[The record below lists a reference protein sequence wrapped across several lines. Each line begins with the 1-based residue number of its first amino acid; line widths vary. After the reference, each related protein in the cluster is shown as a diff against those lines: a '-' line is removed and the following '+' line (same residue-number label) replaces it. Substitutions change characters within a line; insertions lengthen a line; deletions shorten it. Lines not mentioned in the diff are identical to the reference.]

1 MVQPVLQ
8 TLPFSETKIR
18 VERAIER
25 AIANASRKA
34 GPRTLHEAIHHAVFP
49 GGQRLRPA
57 LTLLAAASTGDP
69 RPEVTEAAA
78 VAIELMHCASLVHDD
93 MPCFDDADLRRGVP
107 TVHAKY
113 GEALA
118 LLVGDG
124 LIVLSFETL
133 ARLGAEH
140 ARLVPALVGTLA
152 IASGPS
158 RGIVAGQAWEC
169 EKAAPLAEYHRAKTA
184 SLFEAAAELG
194 AIAAGGDRAG
204 WAAFGEAFG
213 RAYQA
218 IDDLRDATSTTAETG
233 KPVGRDEALGRPNL
247 VRATGIVGARARLRQ
262 HFEAARAA
270 IPEGGDAAAAWLEE
284 LGRRFVK

>member
-1 MVQPVLQ
+1 MVRPLLQ
-8 TLPFSETKIR
+8 IQDLHTTSR
-18 VERAIER
+18 VERALER
-25 AIANASRKA
+25 AIDGVARKS
-34 GPRTLHEAIHHAVFP
+34 GPRTLHAAMRHAVFP

-57 LTLLAAASTGDP
+57 LTLFAAASTGDP
-69 RPEVTEAAA
+69 RPEVTDAAA

-93 MPCFDDADLRRGVP
+93 MPCFDDADVRRGLP

-124 LIVLSFETL
+124 LIVVAFERL
-133 ARLGAEH
+133 ARVSPEH
-140 ARLVPALVGTLA
+140 ARLVPDLVSTLA
-152 IASGPS
+152 IASGPT

-169 EKAAPLAEYHRAKTA
+169 EAAAPLAEYHRAKTA

-194 AIAAGGDRAG
+194 AISAGADRKA

-218 IDDLRDATSTTAETG
+218 IDDLRDATSTQAETG
-233 KPVGRDEALGRPNL
+233 KPVGRDEALGRPSL
-247 VRATGIVGARARLRQ
+247 VRSSGIVGARARLRQ
-262 HFEAARAA
+262 QFEAARAA
-270 IPEGGDAAAAWLEE
+270 VPHGGDAAAAWLDQ